1 MENAIKH
8 GIERTAGAGQI
19 TIHAAVESRTGA
31 PQLAVDV
38 VDTGA
43 GLRATAA
50 TGMGLANIRDQLIA
64 RYGANGSLS
73 LQDRTAGGVI
83 ATIRVPYEAAA

>member
-1 MENAIKH
+1 MVN
-8 GIERTAGAGQI
+8 
-19 TIHAAVESRTGA
+19 AAVETRTVA
-31 PQLAVDV
+31 PQLVVNV

-50 TGMGLANIRDQLIA
+50 MGTGLANIRDQLA
-64 RYGANGSLS
+64 TRFGPQGSLS

-83 ATIRVPYEAAA
+83 ATIRIPYEAAA